1 MAYTTVDNPSEHF
14 QPVLFTGSTSNITVD
29 IDMRP
34 DLFWF
39 KSLTQTY
46 SHLLDDTSRPAD
58 GTSMPTGD
66 VNMYASLSTNNT
78 DDELDNN
85 ADGLVQTSTGF
96 IVDGDGQ
103 AIGEA
108 NQGADNMAAYCW
120 KANGGTT
127 TTNAA
132 GANGADHESVFQAN
146 DTAGFSIVTYTS
158 DAAAGDTI
166 IKHGLSTAPTF
177 MVHKARNADNTI
189 WWTYHKDLT
198 DDGYMHLES
207 TNTNQD
213 GSTNV
218 WRNTAP
224 TSSVFKVGLNSI
236 ANADGRTMVA
246 YCFSEIKG
254 YSKFGKYESNGTS
267 NGAFVYLGFKPAFV
281 IVKSSTKSSQSWHML
296 TGKIGTGTNSNPLT
310 DAIDTNQNIAKRG
323 TFTTDF
329 LSTGFKIRHTSG
341 GTGTADETYIYMAW
355 AESPFVS
362 STGTPT
368 TAR

>member
-1 MAYTTVDNPSEHF
+1 MAYTTIDDPSAHF
-14 QPVLFTGSTSNITVD
+14 QVALYSGSSSSVTVTND
-29 IDMRP
+29 GNSDLQP
-34 DLFWF
+34 DWLWF
-39 KSLTQTY
+39 KKRSASGDHNTF
-46 SHLLDDTSRPAD
+46 DTSRGLTERLFPNLTSTSDSGSNGITSLTD
-58 GTSMPTGD
+58 GFTSGTFYGD
-66 VNMYASLSTNNT
+66 VNTN
-78 DDELDNN
+78 
-85 ADGLVQTSTGF
+85 GQTFVTW
-96 IVDGDGQ
+96 Q
-103 AIGEA
+103 
-108 NQGADNMAAYCW
+108 W

-158 DAAAGDTI
+158 DNQSGDTI
-166 IKHGLSTAPTF
+166 MKHGLSTAPTLMF
-177 MVHKARNADNTI
+177 HKARNANSTI

-236 ANADGRTMVA
+236 AAADNRTMVA

-310 DAIDTNQNIAKRG
+310 DAVDTNQAIAERG